1 MNDHTEIVEEIFFTN
16 NGAID
21 LLTGA
26 ISQSRF
32 DQIVKRDLQLSYRN
46 QNQLIIISVRFN
58 LKNYLES
65 NNQMGTEQLKTEIES
80 ELVKIYFDLQNI
92 FRQSDCICRIS
103 TLGFWIFLTGINK
116 SDGELL
122 LARTSDLLPNYLDL
136 AISYHNSG
144 ESQLD
149 WYAQIDKLHFLS

>member
-65 NNQMGTEQLKTEIES
+65 NNQMGTEQLKTEVES

-122 LARTSDLLPNYLDL
+122 LARTTDLLPNYLDL

>member
-58 LKNYLES
+58 LKNYLEN
-65 NNQMGTEQLKTEIES
+65 NNQMGTEQLKTEVES

-149 WYAQIDKLHFLS
+149 WYGQIDKLHFLS

>member
-122 LARTSDLLPNYLDL
+122 LARTTDLLPNYLDL

>member
-1 MNDHTEIVEEIFFTN
+1 MNDHSEITDQIFFAN

-32 DQIVKRDLQLSYRN
+32 DQIIKRDLQLSDRN
-46 QNQLIIISVRFN
+46 QNQLIVISVRFN
-58 LKNYLES
+58 LKSYLAN
-65 NNQMGTEQLKTEIES
+65 NNQIDTDQVKIEVES

-92 FRQSDCICRIS
+92 FRQSDCICRVS
-103 TLGFWIFLTGINK
+103 TLGFWVFLTGMSK
-116 SDGELL
+116 PDGELL
-122 LARTSDLLPNYLDL
+122 LTRTSDLLSKYLEL

-149 WYAQIDKLHFLS
+149 WYAEIDKLHFLK